1 MIEHEIIKL
10 QIVSTFK
17 LTIAS
22 YLLFFWVPKRVF
34 PQEYIDNSL
43 DRVMFNIIH
52 MVALITLFFPFFVYI
67 KIFGFIFLII
77 FFIALKLL
85 FLKFYYKKN
94 LHEHA
99 RNLYVNFILETLRIL
114 ENPGSHLRRLK
125 ERFSLKI
132 RDNYS
137 RMRFFNLLYIS
148 TFAAIASYGL
158 YLRTYRGYI
167 SLVGAA
173 PDMYQFYYWGNIL
186 KKNVLFDKIA
196 GAPYM
201 WSGPVLVHTVNML
214 ANLNTVVLYNIF
226 PILFLSFMF
235 FTIFYVLRRLF
246 ELDGQKTASVFLGML
261 LFAVVLPSPLA
272 HKFFGLVIGT
282 TDPELIRLFNFSFF
296 YPSGTALDM
305 HQVITDPSV
314 FFWRFTTTL
323 PYEMASGFFLINLY
337 FLIKFMETGKNTYL
351 LLYAESLGIVFAI
364 HGGVAIPLFCSSLLI
379 FAYYLLTMKTERR
392 SLKKLAVGVLVAV
405 LLGNMWLLQ
414 FLVYR
419 SSVGVGAAAP
429 LIDKLF
435 QTDTAGKI
443 VPPVDMFS
451 ILSPPPLL
459 LLLITAA
466 CVFLLIGIFLKRLRY
481 RLAFA
486 ALVPL
491 GVLFVYF
498 APNLGLPRIVD
509 HSRLMVFVAY
519 SYALV
524 FSGFYYLFV
533 EKMLFARFFKHA
545 FFQISLLFV
554 FGISV
559 FAMAITP
566 RWIDS
571 KLFWDNIYHIEYN
584 EFPYMAYTIEDKF
597 QPFTYT
603 VVSYVQ
609 QFPQVNLKGYH
620 MNTQDLLLKYD
631 PAEKKLDI
639 PTEYIFIFMENYPKD
654 YQGLGE
660 YWYRWRRDIMLK
672 LKDWIATYS
681 QTHDNIRLW
690 YSSRGV
696 DVYFIDNRTPEG
708 SLLRQR
714 ESMRE
719 ISR

>member
-10 QIVSTFK
+10 QIVSTVK
-17 LTIAS
+17 LTVAS

-52 MVALITLFFPFFVYI
+52 MVALITLLFPFFVYI

-85 FLKFYYKKN
+85 FLKFYYRKN

-99 RNLYVNFILETLRIL
+99 RKLYVNFILETLRIL
-114 ENPGSHLRRLK
+114 ENPGSHLRGLK

-132 RDNYS
+132 RDRYS

-148 TFAAIASYGL
+148 TFVAIASYGL
-158 YLRTYRGYI
+158 YLRTYRGYL
-167 SLVGAA
+167 SLVGAE
-173 PDMYQFYYWGNIL
+173 PDMYQFYYWENIL
-186 KKNVLFDKIA
+186 KKNILFDKIA

-201 WSGPVLVHTVNML
+201 WSGPLLVHTTNNL

-246 ELDGQKTASVFLGML
+246 EIDGHKTASVFLGML

-282 TDPELIRLFNFSFF
+282 TDPELIRLFNLSIY
-296 YPSGTALDM
+296 YPPINASEM
-305 HQVITDPSV
+305 HNIISYPIA

-323 PYEMASGFFLINLY
+323 PYEIASSFFLINLF
-337 FLIKFMETGKNTYL
+337 FLMKFLETKRNLYI

-364 HGGVAIPLFCSSLLI
+364 HGGVAIPLFSSSVFLFL
-379 FAYYLLTMKTERR
+379 YSVVTMEINIR
-392 SLKKLAVGVLVAV
+392 SLFKLTIAVFVATLV
-405 LLGNMWLLQ
+405 GNMWLLQ
-414 FLVYR
+414 FLFFKP
-419 SSVGVGAAAP
+419 SVGIGAAAP
-429 LIDKLF
+429 ILDKF
-435 QTDTAGKI
+435 FYTGKVEQI
-443 VPPVDMFS
+443 PTVNVFS
-451 ILSPPPLL
+451 ILYPPPLL

-486 ALVPL
+486 ALVSL

-559 FAMAITP
+559 FAMAVTP

-584 EFPYMAYTIEDKF
+584 EFPYMALTIEDKF

-620 MNTQDLLLKYD
+620 MNTQDLLRKYD

-672 LKDWIATYS
+672 LKDWIAIYS
-681 QTHDNIRLW
+681 QTHDNMRLW

-719 ISR
+719 TSR